1 MYSQNVQGL
10 KIEMKEEYLVRIIK
24 TRKLVAFTVQ
34 ERHLTGDYVK
44 IIGEKKYYMIHHRPE
59 EQPRCKKSKMEMAS
73 IHSKQMPTYLF

>member
-44 IIGEKKYYMIHHRPE
+44 IIGEKKILHDTSQAR
-59 EQPRCKKSKMEMAS
+59 RTAKM
-73 IHSKQMPTYLF
+73 Q